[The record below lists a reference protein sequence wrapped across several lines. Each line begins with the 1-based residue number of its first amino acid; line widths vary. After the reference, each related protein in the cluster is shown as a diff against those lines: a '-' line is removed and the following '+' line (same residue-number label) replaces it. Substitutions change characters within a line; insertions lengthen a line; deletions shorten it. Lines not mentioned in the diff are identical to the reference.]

1 MAKVLVADDDPQLLQ
16 LLAAFVQQLGHTPV
30 SAAEGDAAM
39 KLFESENPV
48 AAIVDVMMPRV
59 AGQAVCIKMKRKNPN
74 IGVLLISG
82 VYTDPAFV
90 ETAPKQYGCDGY
102 ILKPFT
108 GEQITKVF
116 RPILDKALESAGA
129 SASAPAA
136 VAATPAPV
144 AASPSGANPA
154 AAKPAVAAN
163 VWAKRDP
170 NEVAATASA
179 AAAVAA
185 AMAGNKRARSAEA
198 DPVSAAAAA
207 VLGTAPPAPPAQDQ
221 VADGIPL
228 EGNLEKMSVLA
239 LLYRCS
245 ADSLSGK
252 LTFKKDVA
260 TKEIW
265 IKGGKLLH
273 ASSNIE
279 SDRIEFR
286 LKAAGKMT
294 PEQYA
299 DLQTVAKAFGGSM
312 EAALLNLKIVQGGEI
327 FELSKETA
335 QSLVLDV
342 FRWMGGRYSWAPGA
356 PFPAANTGLSVP
368 LEELISRGLKELDGS
383 ALYRAL
389 GTRLRGSVDKD
400 LVGMANIDRLKL
412 SPAEF
417 RLSRMI
423 DGRKS
428 PETIAKEWAAGD
440 QGKELRGL
448 QIVYLMAEAGM
459 VRLNEALDDKR
470 AAAQAAN
477 AAATAAGAPDPEI
490 DTLKKKL
497 AELEKQNFFDV
508 LGVTRSSAPA
518 DVKKAY
524 FKLAKQYHPDTL
536 PPDAAA
542 DRRKLVDSIF
552 AVISQAQK
560 VLEDP
565 KQREAYVSELDAKES
580 GTDGSAAEAILMAE
594 MEFQKAE
601 VMLKKKDLPNA
612 RKHLTEALKLNP
624 NEAEH
629 HVYWGWLIWLET
641 KKQQDAVKHIETG
654 LKMRANVSAA
664 WLFLG
669 HIYKALN
676 DLEKAERAYRKCI
689 SLDDKNQEAMSE
701 LRVMQMRKGKK

>member
-1 MAKVLVADDDPQLLQ
+1 
-16 LLAAFVQQLGHTPV
+16 VQQLGHTPL
-30 SAAEGDAAM
+30 SAPEGDAAM
-39 KLFESENPV
+39 KLFEAENPV

-90 ETAPKQYGCDGY
+90 EAAPKAYGCDGY

-108 GEQITKVF
+108 GEQISKVF
-116 RPILDKALESAGA
+116 KPILEKALENNAFPSPA
-129 SASAPAA
+129 APAA
-136 VAATPAPV
+136 AAAPAVTPV
-144 AASPSGANPA
+144 APA
-154 AAKPAVAAN
+154 AATAGVKPAAAAN

-170 NEVAATASA
+170 SEVAATAAA

-185 AMAGNKRARSAEA
+185 AMAGAKRAKPE
-198 DPVSAAAAA
+198 DPVAAAAAA
-207 VLGTAPPAPPAQDQ
+207 VLNPGTSATTAAEPVATNQ
-221 VADGIPL
+221 VADGL
-228 EGNLEKMSVLA
+228 ATDGNLEKMSVLA

-245 ADSLSGK
+245 ADKLSGK

-260 TKEIW
+260 TKELW
-265 IKGGKLLH
+265 VKDGKLLH

-286 LKAAGKMT
+286 LKAAGKVT
-294 PEQYA
+294 PDQYA
-299 DLQTVAKAFGGSM
+299 DLQTIAKGFGGSM
-312 EAALLNLKIVQGGEI
+312 EAALLHLKLVQGSEV

-342 FRWMGGRYSWAPGA
+342 FRWMGGRYQWAAGA
-356 PFPAANTGLSVP
+356 PAPPANTGLSVP
-368 LEELISRGLKELDGS
+368 LEELISRGLKELDGA

-389 GTRLRGSVDKD
+389 GTRLRGAVDKD

-417 RLSRMI
+417 RLSRMV

-428 PETIAKEWAAGD
+428 AETIAKEWAAGD
-440 QGKELRGL
+440 QAKELRGL

-459 VRLNEALDDKR
+459 VRLNEALDDKK
-470 AAAQAAN
+470 AAAAAAN
-477 AAATAAGAPDPEI
+477 AAATAAGAPDPEVE
-490 DTLKKKL
+490 DLKKKY
-497 AELEKQNFFDV
+497 AELEKQNYFEV
-508 LGVTRSSAPA
+508 LGMTRQTSPA

-524 FKLAKQYHPDTL
+524 FRLAKQYHPDTL
-536 PPDAAA
+536 PPEAAA

-552 AVISQAQK
+552 AIISQAQK

-565 KQREAYVSELDAKES
+565 KQREAYVNELDARES
-580 GTDGSAAEAILMAE
+580 GTDANAAEIILMAE
-594 MEFQKAE
+594 LEFQKAE
-601 VMLKKKDLPNA
+601 VMIKKKDLVNA
-612 RKHLTEALKLNP
+612 RKHLTEALKMNP

-641 KKQQDAVKHIETG
+641 RKQQDAVKHIETG
-654 LKMRANVSAA
+654 LKMRPNVSAA
-664 WLFLG
+664 FLFLG

-676 DLEKAERAYRKCI
+676 DLEKAEKAYRKCVN
-689 SLDDKNQEAMSE
+689 LDDKNQEAMSE
-701 LRVMQMRKGKK
+701 LRVMAMRKGKK